1 VASVVDICNLAL
13 AHIAKPA
20 DVTAIDP
27 PDGTAEADH
36 CARFYPIARNEL
48 LERHDWRFATR
59 RTTLE
64 ELADNPQEA
73 LWAFAYGRPNLAI
86 RILSVL
92 LPASTDDAET
102 QKFVEE
108 TNEDGSGIVYTDVED
123 AQVRFTWL
131 QEDTAKYTPLFVV
144 ALSWKLAEYLA
155 GPLTKDPKVVRACA
169 EMAEAT
175 FLRAAA
181 ADASTKQLRMRDTF
195 TPAHFAARSN

>member
-1 VASVVDICNLAL
+1 MASVVDICNLAL

-59 RTTLE
+59 RVTLE
-64 ELADNPQEA
+64 ELATNPQEA
-73 LWAFAYGRPNLAI
+73 LWAYAYGRPNLAI
-86 RILSVL
+86 RILAVL
-92 LPASTDDAET
+92 LPESTDDAAT

-108 TNEDGSGIVYTDVED
+108 TNSDGSGIIYTHAQD
-123 AQVRFTWL
+123 AQVRFVWL
-131 QEDTAKYTPLFVV
+131 QEDTTKYTPLFVV

-155 GPLTKDPKVVRACA
+155 GPLTKDPKIVRACA

-175 FLRAAA
+175 FMRAAA
-181 ADASTKQLRMRDTF
+181 ADAPTKLTRVRDEF
-195 TPAHFAARSN
+195 TPGHIAARNA